1 MGFLEAKI
9 ATDRMLSIT
18 GPITRASVNQAL
30 GATTDYKTDLL
41 CKPWYYGTAPL
52 HIPNN
57 TDWTVTPQDGRMVQ
71 VQGCTAI
78 SSADPDIARVRA
90 IEKSTG
96 L

>member
-9 ATDRMLSIT
+9 ATDRMLSIK

-30 GATTDYKTDLL
+30 GATKGYSSDLV

-57 TDWTVTPQDGRMVQ
+57 TDWTVTPQDGHMVQ

-78 SSADPDIARVRA
+78 SSADPDIARVHA
-90 IEKSTG
+90 IEASSG